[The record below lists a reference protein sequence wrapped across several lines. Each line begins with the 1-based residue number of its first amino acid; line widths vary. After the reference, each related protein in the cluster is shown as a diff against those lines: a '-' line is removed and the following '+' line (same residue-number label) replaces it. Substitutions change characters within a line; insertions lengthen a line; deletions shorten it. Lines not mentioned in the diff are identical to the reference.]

1 MTNVTSLYGLKIVA
15 YGGQAA
21 ISFING
27 ETGEVAKVKLADGY
41 HDLTNY
47 QPLLGAFDCVIENA
61 IVNNTASGIH
71 RIVDQR
77 SDDFGNT
84 AAVSTYTPSEAVRF
98 QRAVED
104 IAHRVAQDMAARPLS
119 ASVMPMLLSGMN
131 LLCNPLRPM
140 TRSRVIRSARPVPNP
155 SLLRLLNDV
164 GAFHETV
171 SVRHACGGA
180 FESSY

>member
-1 MTNVTSLYGLKIVA
+1 MTSVTSLYGLKVVA
-15 YGGQAA
+15 YGGEAA

-27 ETGEVAKVKLADGY
+27 ETGEIPRVKLADGY

-77 SDDFGNT
+77 SEDFGKT
-84 AAVSTYTPSEAVRF
+84 AAVPTYTPSEAVRF

-104 IAHRVAQDMAARPLS
+104 IAHRVALDMASKALKRQRDAHAAVADEPALQPEGSGVELPITRDSEARAESVAAS
-119 ASVMPMLLSGMN
+119 A
-131 LLCNPLRPM
+131 
-140 TRSRVIRSARPVPNP
+140 A
-155 SLLRLLNDV
+155 
-164 GAFHETV
+164 E
-171 SVRHACGGA
+171 
-180 FESSY
+180 

>member
-1 MTNVTSLYGLKIVA
+1 MSNVTSLYGLKIVA
-15 YGGQAA
+15 YGGEAS

-27 ETGEVAKVKLADGY
+27 ETGEIARVKLADGY

-84 AAVSTYTPSEAVRF
+84 AAVATYTPSEAIRF
-98 QRAVED
+98 QRASRISRIVLRR
-104 IAHRVAQDMAARPLS
+104 IWPQRPLS
-119 ASVMPMLLSGMN
+119 ASLMPMLLSGMN

-140 TRSRVIRSARPVPNP
+140 TRSRVIRSARPLPNP
-155 SLLRLLNDV
+155 PLLRRLNDV
-164 GAFHETV
+164 GASHETV
-171 SVRHACGGA
+171 STRHARRGA
-180 FESSY
+180 FDPSR

>member
-21 ISFING
+21 ISFIDG
-27 ETGEVAKVKLADGY
+27 VTGEVAKVKLADGY

-84 AAVSTYTPSEAVRF
+84 AAVATYTPSEAVRF
-98 QRAVED
+98 KRAVED
-104 IAHRVAQDMAARPLS
+104 IAHRVALDMAFKALKRQVNAENAVADEPALEAELPPAEVPKGRPPESVSEPAASS
-119 ASVMPMLLSGMN
+119 A
-131 LLCNPLRPM
+131 
-140 TRSRVIRSARPVPNP
+140 A
-155 SLLRLLNDV
+155 
-164 GAFHETV
+164 E
-171 SVRHACGGA
+171 
-180 FESSY
+180 

>member
-21 ISFING
+21 ISFIDG
-27 ETGEVAKVKLADGY
+27 VTGEVAKVKLADGY

-61 IVNNTASGIH
+61 IVNNTASGLH

-104 IAHRVAQDMAARPLS
+104 IAHRVALDMAAKAAKRQ
-119 ASVMPMLLSGMN
+119 
-131 LLCNPLRPM
+131 
-140 TRSRVIRSARPVPNP
+140 
-155 SLLRLLNDV
+155 
-164 GAFHETV
+164 
-171 SVRHACGGA
+171 RHADVAVADEPALQPQESAEVVSESVAPPAAEAGA
-180 FESSY
+180 ESVARRASE

>member
-15 YGGQAA
+15 YGGSGS
-21 ISFING
+21 ISFIDG
-27 ETGEVAKVKLADGY
+27 VTGEVAKVKLADGY

-84 AAVSTYTPSEAVRF
+84 TAVATYTPSEAIRF

-104 IAHRVAQDMAARPLS
+104 IAHRVAQDMAAKAAKRQ
-119 ASVMPMLLSGMN
+119 
-131 LLCNPLRPM
+131 
-140 TRSRVIRSARPVPNP
+140 
-155 SLLRLLNDV
+155 LNADV
-164 GAFHETV
+164 A
-171 SVRHACGGA
+171 VRHEPALQ
-180 FESSY
+180 SSPPDGEVASDPKREAPADAVASPAAE

>member
-1 MTNVTSLYGLKIVA
+1 MANVTSLYGLKIVA
-15 YGGQAA
+15 YGGSGS
-21 ISFING
+21 ISFIDG
-27 ETGEVAKVKLADGY
+27 VTGEVAKVKLADGY

-84 AAVSTYTPSEAVRF
+84 AAVATYTPSEAIRF

-104 IAHRVAQDMAARPLS
+104 IAQRVALDMAAKALKRQLNAHAAVADEPALQPEGSGVELPITRDSEVRVESVAAS
-119 ASVMPMLLSGMN
+119 A
-131 LLCNPLRPM
+131 
-140 TRSRVIRSARPVPNP
+140 A
-155 SLLRLLNDV
+155 
-164 GAFHETV
+164 E
-171 SVRHACGGA
+171 
-180 FESSY
+180 

>member
-21 ISFING
+21 ISFIDG
-27 ETGEVAKVKLADGY
+27 VTGEVAKVKLADGY

-84 AAVSTYTPSEAVRF
+84 AAVATYTPSEAVRF

-104 IAHRVAQDMAARPLS
+104 IAHRVAQDMAAKSLKRQRNSETAVVDEPALEAELPAAEVPKGRPRESVAEPAAPS
-119 ASVMPMLLSGMN
+119 A
-131 LLCNPLRPM
+131 
-140 TRSRVIRSARPVPNP
+140 A
-155 SLLRLLNDV
+155 
-164 GAFHETV
+164 E
-171 SVRHACGGA
+171 
-180 FESSY
+180 